1 MLAQS
6 DVNTANNNDTGNDG
20 PYKTA
25 TYTAGTR
32 ITAAVNEFKGTSKIK
47 VRKGIFCQAR
57 FPPISLSIR
66 FYVSLYFQIQMAK
79 RRPSVETTKTNFTT

>member
-25 TYTAGTR
+25 TYTASTR
-32 ITAAVNEFKGTSKIK
+32 IVAAVDEFKGTSKI
-47 VRKGIFCQAR
+47 
-57 FPPISLSIR
+57 
-66 FYVSLYFQIQMAK
+66 
-79 RRPSVETTKTNFTT
+79 